1 MIVPIDDKNR
11 SAVKAFFIEHWGS
24 SVMVISSGSFTI
36 QELEGFLYVVEGSIV
51 GLISYV
57 NYSDKVEIIS
67 LDSLQE
73 GKGIGTKLFERV
85 EAIARQ
91 EKKKLELITTN
102 DNLNALKFWQK
113 RGFRIVQVLPD
124 AVDQARKIKPSIPEK
139 GDFDIPIHDELLL
152 VKIL

>member
-11 SAVKAFFIEHWGS
+11 SAVKAFFVEHWDS
-24 SVMVISSGSFTI
+24 SEMVISSGSFAI
-36 QELEGFLYVVEGSIV
+36 EELEGFLYVVEGSIV

-85 EAIARQ
+85 EAIAGQ